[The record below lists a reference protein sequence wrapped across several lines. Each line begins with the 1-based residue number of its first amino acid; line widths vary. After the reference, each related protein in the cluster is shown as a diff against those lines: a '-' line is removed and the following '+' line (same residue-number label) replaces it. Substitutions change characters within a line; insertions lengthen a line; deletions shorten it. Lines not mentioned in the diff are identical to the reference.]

1 MTAKNHHYIPEFY
14 LRGFVEDEG
23 SQILT
28 IDLIDKKQFTTNP
41 KNVGSRKYFNRVDID
56 GLDPDAVEKAMG
68 EKFEGPASAALKRL
82 IEGQLPHEKDEDY
95 IFNVIA
101 LLAARSPEKRENW
114 RRFNASIAE
123 GLIGWNLSSKENY
136 EASMS
141 KDSSTTEKEI
151 SYEDMKSFFES
162 NAYKIDMSVSS
173 HLEMEIESIDTIL
186 PLLDFRSWHVIS
198 TNKETGYFVTSDHPV
213 VLTWAD
219 KDLVPPEFQ
228 SQIGFGLKNTII
240 YFPIAKTMAWVGV
253 SYGSNIQ
260 YKGTREIVARVNSA
274 VIKKTYRQV
283 YAPSLNFYCL
293 NAAGG
298 IKTGHQLV
306 TQIENA

>member
-1 MTAKNHHYIPEFY
+1 MLGINGTKFLTH
-14 LRGFVEDEG
+14 
-23 SQILT
+23 SQS
-28 IDLIDKKQFTTNP
+28 KVCP
-41 KNVGSRKYFNRVDID
+41 
-56 GLDPDAVEKAMG
+56 PDAY
-68 EKFEGPASAALKRL
+68 ASAALKRL

-186 PLLDFRSWHVIS
+186 P
-198 TNKETGYFVTSDHPV
+198 P
-213 VLTWAD
+213 
-219 KDLVPPEFQ
+219 
-228 SQIGFGLKNTII
+228 
-240 YFPIAKTMAWVGV
+240 V
-253 SYGSNIQ
+253 SYTHLTLPTI
-260 YKGTREIVARVNSA
+260 
-274 VIKKTYRQV
+274 
-283 YAPSLNFYCL
+283 L
-293 NAAGG
+293 
-298 IKTGHQLV
+298 LV
-306 TQIENA
+306 